1 MAGDR
6 MKTLDK
12 FLEDVDDLANR
23 VYDLP
28 VPVQAKDKV
37 ADLLEQVTYLLEEQ
51 AVLRSTEW
59 GE

>member
-1 MAGDR
+1 

-51 AVLRSTEW
+51 ATLRSTEW